1 MQSEI
6 EGSQEKVVRG
16 ESGWDMKKGIPE
28 EATCVLQAVSVPATP
43 HVNEGRYAFQEGMV
57 DHLQLTG

>member
-1 MQSEI
+1 M
-6 EGSQEKVVRG
+6 VRG

-28 EATCVLQAVSVPATP
+28 EATCVLQAVSVLATL
-43 HVNEGRYAFQEGMV
+43 HVNEGCYAFQEGMV